1 MKCQRG
7 IWVSCCF
14 QSGTYR
20 DKFNYLVFIDSRST
34 LTTFVQTRK
43 RDFLTASCLTSICTV
58 TLYQVWNPSEQSKVV
73 RILLQFHR
81 ILLHVRAWC
90 TQKRFRVWSLRLVL
104 WRKIYETISWEF
116 CVLSY
121 RKIRTFITSLLVT
134 CCYGRRITPLTK
146 HDQWMKERRC
156 WKIQGNTLFWPTFN
170 YKLLSFPYKQELL
183 KYNVIGFN
191 CISSK

>member
-1 MKCQRG
+1 MN
-7 IWVSCCF
+7 WEWSVNAE
-14 QSGTYR
+14 SGSPVASKAAHTVI
-20 DKFNYLVFIDSRST
+20 NSISSYL
-34 LTTFVQTRK
+34 LTVAPRLRLSYK
-43 RDFLTASCLTSICTV
+43 LEREIFLRPRVWLQFCTV

-81 ILLHVRAWC
+81 ISLHVRAWC

-146 HDQWMKERRC
+146 HDQWMKT
-156 WKIQGNTLFWPTFN
+156 KM
-170 YKLLSFPYKQELL
+170 L
-183 KYNVIGFN
+183 KDPR
-191 CISSK
+191 